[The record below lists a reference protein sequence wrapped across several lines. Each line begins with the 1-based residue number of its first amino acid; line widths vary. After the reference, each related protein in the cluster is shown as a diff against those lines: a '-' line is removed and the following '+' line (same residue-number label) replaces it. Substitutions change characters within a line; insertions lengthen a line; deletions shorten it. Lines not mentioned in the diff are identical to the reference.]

1 MLLKTYYWK
10 YIIYSII
17 FCFQINYSQELNCQV
32 KVNFSLVNQT
42 ESKIF
47 VELERSIEEFL
58 NSKKW
63 TNQSY
68 KDFEKINCSF
78 LITVLD
84 FTNNSF
90 KANIEI
96 NSFRPVFNSNFR
108 SNNFLF
114 KDNGVNFNYEPNQ
127 SIIFSN
133 TKFESDLASILSF
146 YSYIIIGYDNDTFL
160 QSSGLKD
167 YMSAKQILDFSSSFS
182 NSQMWLPSHNG
193 GRVNKFWL
201 IDNLTSSN
209 YSPIK
214 EINYNYHL
222 NGLDLLIENQSLA
235 KQNIIDSLIMFD
247 KMNRFRPNSILQQ
260 MFFQS
265 KNDEIFNLFIN
276 YKSSTEINNLKDL
289 LNRIAPFY
297 SNKWNKL

>member
-10 YIIYSII
+10 YLIYSII
-17 FCFQINYSQELNCQV
+17 FCYQINDAQELNCKV

-47 VELERSIEEFL
+47 IELERTIEEFL

-68 KDFEKINCSF
+68 KDFEKISCSF
-78 LITVLD
+78 SITVLD
-84 FTNNSF
+84 YSNNSF
-90 KANIEI
+90 KTNIEV
-96 NSFRPVFNSNFR
+96 NSFRPVFNSNF
-108 SNNFLF
+108 SSSNFLF
-114 KDNGVNFNYEPNQ
+114 KDIGVNFNYESNQ

-133 TKFESDLASILSF
+133 NKFESDLASILSF

-160 QSSGLKD
+160 LSSGFKD
-167 YMSAKQILDFSSSFS
+167 YMFAKQILDFSSSFS

-193 GRVNKFWL
+193 GRINKFWL

-209 YSPIK
+209 YSSIR

-222 NGLDLLIENQSLA
+222 NGLDLLPKNQSLA
-235 KQNIIDSLIMFD
+235 KKNIIESLNIFE
-247 KMNRFRPNSILQQ
+247 KMNRFRPNSLLQQ
-260 MFFQS
+260 MFFQA
-265 KNDEIFNLFIN
+265 KNNEIFNLFIN
-276 YKSSTEINNLKDL
+276 YSSSTEINNLKDL
-289 LNRIAPFY
+289 LNKIAPFY
-297 SNKWNKL
+297 SNKWIEL